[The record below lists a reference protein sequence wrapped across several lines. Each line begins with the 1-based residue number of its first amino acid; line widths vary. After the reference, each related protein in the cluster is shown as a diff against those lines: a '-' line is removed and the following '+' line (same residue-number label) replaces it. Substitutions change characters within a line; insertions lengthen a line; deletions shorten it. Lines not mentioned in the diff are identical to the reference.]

1 MGMDMLEGDLYSS
14 NTVSELSNYIF
25 TSKYSQYREDL
36 KRRETW
42 DECVN
47 RVRGMHVKKFASSLS
62 DDDLVEIIDA
72 FRLIREKKVLPSA
85 RSLQYAG
92 KAIEKN
98 NVRMFNCATR
108 HIDSIEAFGEYFFML
123 LSGCGVGVG
132 ITKRH
137 LNKLPKFVER
147 TLLEEIFIIPDTI
160 EGWAD
165 SLKEVLKSYLV
176 TGNELILDYSLIR
189 PKGSPLK
196 TSGGIAPGPD
206 GLRKSHEKIKK
217 ILDRAVVESERL
229 STIDAYD
236 ILMHVADAV
245 LSGGVRRSA
254 VLVAFDRDDETM
266 MMAKSGDWICDN
278 DECEKPYHNH
288 QRARSNNSVVLLRNR
303 VQDKDIQEFIEH
315 TRSHGEPG
323 YIFADH
329 PDALFNPCGEAGFIP
344 ILDNGDCGAQ
354 FCNLTNINGTAVSS
368 EEDLIRC
375 AKAAALIGT
384 LQATYTDFPYLSYAS
399 KALTDDEAL
408 LGVSILGV
416 LSNPLLYSP
425 ETQKRASQAVV
436 ETNEIWAAKL
446 GINPAARCTLI
457 KPDGQSALL
466 LGSMLSGVHPA
477 HSKKMFRRVQVNR
490 TDPVYQYFRQHN
502 PIFCEKSIWSAH
514 DTDDIICFPIELK
527 GEVKVKSDL
536 TAIDHLEIIK
546 STQENWVNVG
556 NTKHNRKPVSHS
568 VSCTVVVGED
578 EWEAVT
584 QYLYE
589 NRHYFSSVSLV
600 PKTTDKLYKQAPM
613 EAVTTRADM
622 IHFGTLLNNVK
633 PVDYSKMYEV
643 KDNTVRQDTLACST
657 GVCELSF

>member
-1 MGMDMLEGDLYSS
+1 MGMDMLEGESVS
-14 NTVSELSNYIF
+14 PNTVSELSNYIF

-47 RVRGMHVKKFASSLS
+47 RVRGMHLRKFSDRLA
-62 DDDLVEIIDA
+62 DDDLVEIINA
-72 FRLIREKKVLPSA
+72 FRLVREKKVLPSA

-98 NVRMFNCATR
+98 NVRIFNCATR

-137 LNKLPKFVER
+137 LNKLPKFAER
-147 TLLEEIFIIPDTI
+147 TLLEETYQIPDSI

-165 SLKEVLKSYLV
+165 SLKEVLTSYLV
-176 TGNELILDYSLIR
+176 TGNELVLDYSLIR
-189 PKGSPLK
+189 PKGAPLK
-196 TSGGIAPGPD
+196 TSGGTAPGPD
-206 GLRKSHEKIKK
+206 GLRAAHERIKK
-217 ILDRAVVESERL
+217 ILDRAVIESERL

-254 VLVAFDRDDETM
+254 VLVAFDRDDDAM
-266 MMAKSGDWICDN
+266 MKAKSGNWHEEN
-278 DECEKPYHNH
+278 P
-288 QRARSNNSVVLLRNR
+288 QRARSNNSVVLVRSK
-303 VQDKDIQEFIEH
+303 VQQKDLEEFIEH

-329 PDALFNPCGEAGFIP
+329 QDALFNPCGEAGFIP

-354 FCNLTNINGTAVSS
+354 FCNLTNINGTAIES
-368 EEDLIRC
+368 EEDLLEC
-375 AKAAALIGT
+375 AKAAAIIGT

-408 LGVSILGV
+408 LGVSILGI
-416 LSNPLLYSP
+416 LSNPLLYGPQSQQRAC
-425 ETQKRASQAVV
+425 QKVV
-436 ETNEIWAAKL
+436 ETNAIWAEKL
-446 GINPAARCTLI
+446 GINPAARCTLV

-466 LGSMLSGVHPA
+466 LGSMLSGIHPA

-490 TDPVYQYFRQHN
+490 TDPVYNHFRSYN
-502 PIFCEKSIWSAH
+502 PLFCEKSVWSAN
-514 DTDDIICFPIELK
+514 DTDDIICFPVELK
-527 GEVKVKSDL
+527 GEVKTKADL
-536 TAIDHLEIIK
+536 SAIEHLEIIR
-546 STQENWVNVG
+546 STQEHWVNPGKTV
-556 NTKHNRKPVSHS
+556 HNKKLVSHS
-568 VSCTVVVGED
+568 VSCTVVVKNN

-584 QYLYE
+584 KYLYD
-589 NRHYFSSVSLV
+589 NRDHFSSVSLV
-600 PKTTDKLYKQAPM
+600 PDTTDKLYKQAPM
-613 EAVTTRADM
+613 EAVVTKYDM
-622 IHFGTLLNNVK
+622 IQFGTLMNNIV
-633 PVDYSKMYEV
+633 PVDYSQMYEAE
-643 KDNTVRQDTLACST
+643 DNTVRQDMLACAS
-657 GVCELSF
+657 GVCELTYT

>member
-1 MGMDMLEGDLYSS
+1 MSVDILEGESLSS

-42 DECVN
+42 DECVD
-47 RVRGMHVKKFASSLS
+47 RVRDMHLRKFEHLPKADQS
-62 DDDLVEIIDA
+62 EIEKV
-72 FRLIREKKVLPSA
+72 FEFVRQKKVLPSA

-98 NVRMFNCATR
+98 NVRIFNCATR

-137 LNKLPKFVER
+137 LNKLPKFVR
-147 TLLEEIFIIPDTI
+147 HGGLPIYYRIPDSI

-165 SLKEVLKSYLV
+165 SLKMVLESYLI
-176 TGNELILDYSLIR
+176 TGVPVILDYSLIR
-189 PKGSPLK
+189 PKGAPLK
-196 TSGGIAPGPD
+196 TSGGVAPGPD
-206 GLRKSHEKIKK
+206 GLRAAHERIKK
-217 ILDRAVVESERL
+217 VLDRANKESERL

-254 VLVAFDRDDETM
+254 VLVAFDRDDDAM
-266 MMAKSGDWICDN
+266 MRAKSGNWFEDN
-278 DECEKPYHNH
+278 P
-288 QRARSNNSVVLLRNR
+288 QRARSNNSVVLLR
-303 VQDKDIQEFIEH
+303 DKVGQSDLEEFIEH

-323 YIFADH
+323 YIFADNKE
-329 PDALFNPCGEAGFIP
+329 ALFNPCGEAGFIP

-354 FCNLTNINGTAVSS
+354 FCNLTTINGTVVEN
-368 EEDLIRC
+368 EEQLVEYAR
-375 AKAAALIGT
+375 AASLIGT

-408 LGVSILGV
+408 LGVSILGI
-416 LSNPLLYSP
+416 LSNPLLYDAHA
-425 ETQKRASQAVV
+425 QKEASLEVV
-436 ETNEIWAAKL
+436 RTNQIWAKKL
-446 GINPAARCTLI
+446 NINPSARCTLV

-466 LGSMLSGVHPA
+466 LGSMFSGVHPA
-477 HSKKMFRRVQVNR
+477 HARRMFRRVQVNR
-490 TDPVYQYFRQHN
+490 TDPVYQHFRNYN
-502 PIFCEKSIWSAH
+502 PMFCTKSVWSAN

-527 GEVKVKSDL
+527 GQPKVKSDL
-536 TAIDHLEIIK
+536 SAIEHLEIIR
-546 STQENWVNVG
+546 STQKNWVNPG
-556 NTKHNRKPVSHS
+556 NTEVNRKAVSHS

-589 NRHYFSSVSLV
+589 NRDYFSSVSLI
-600 PKTTDKLYKQAPM
+600 PQKADKLFMQAPM
-613 EAVTTRADM
+613 EAVTTYEDM
-622 IHFGTLLNNVK
+622 VQFGTLMNNLTA
-633 PVDYSKMYEV
+633 VDYSQMYET
-643 KDNTVRQDTLACST
+643 KDNTVRQEMLACAA
-657 GVCELSF
+657 GVCELT